1 VPSEQLAWND
11 LDKSRQPI
19 DRRHIEEDEMVN
31 NGRSLNF
38 ARGSGGMT
46 RRGLLRR
53 GAALGL
59 GASALGSALGSP
71 AVAAQDEPV
80 ELTIWLNGEPGTV
93 NAVTEILDE
102 YMQEH
107 PNVTITTTFVGS
119 SLFNPTLVPALNAG
133 EGPDVWMGGSGPGQP
148 AAIIEAGHALD
159 LTPYFCELGWDEVI
173 PEGIVNYTSS
183 DGKLWAV
190 GDAVETTVMFYNK
203 DIFAENGLEVPATWS
218 DLMTACDTL
227 AQAGFAIPIGLGG
240 SDKYPISWWQSMLWG
255 RYAGPEGVDNVM
267 FGEGRW
273 DEEPFVQATA
283 KLKEMNDAGCFGPN
297 PLAEIQNDIEARFWR
312 GEIPMV
318 HVGPWIIEPGIQALG
333 EEISKFSVF
342 QVPPPVDGTPIYPTE
357 DIGTGW
363 YINAKYEHPDVAA
376 DLLNFMFFREES
388 RQKLLESGSS
398 VPVGELNLEG
408 LELPTLVE
416 EIFALSN
423 EYRENGTIHAFLDTV
438 TPARMTD
445 VTYDG
450 LQALLA
456 GQMSPED
463 FTAAVQASW
472 EEAKAANEQLQ
483 PGGVTCG

>member
-1 VPSEQLAWND
+1 MDEPG
-11 LDKSRQPI
+11 QPV
-19 DRRHIEEDEMVN
+19 DRRHIEEDATVN
-31 NGRSLNF
+31 ENTHRSTTL
-38 ARGSGGMT
+38 ALGGEMT

-53 GAALGL
+53 SAALGL
-59 GASALGSALGSP
+59 GASALGGALGSR
-71 AVAAQDEPV
+71 VVTAQDQPV

-102 YMQEH
+102 YMQEN

-159 LTPYFCELGWDEVI
+159 LTPYFCELGWNEII

-203 DIFAENGLEVPATWS
+203 DVFAQNNLEVPATWE
-218 DLMTACDTL
+218 DLMAGCDTL

-240 SDKYPISWWQSMLWG
+240 ADKWPISHWQSMLWG

-283 KLKEMNDAGCFGPN
+283 KLKELNDAGCFGPN
-297 PLAEIQNDIEARFWR
+297 PLAELQDDIEARFWR
-312 GEIPMV
+312 GEIPMFFT
-318 HVGPWIIEPGIQALG
+318 GPWIIGPAVQALG
-333 EEISKFSVF
+333 DEISKFSVF
-342 QVPPPVDGTPIYPTE
+342 QVPSPVEDTPIYPTE

-363 YINAKYEHPDVAA
+363 YVNATYEQPDVAA
-376 DLLNFMFFREES
+376 DLLDFMLFREES
-388 RQKLLESGSS
+388 RQKLLESGDS

-408 LELPTLVE
+408 LELPALVE
-416 EIFALSN
+416 EIFALAN
-423 EYRENGTIHAFLDTV
+423 EHRENGTIHAFLDTV
-438 TPARMTD
+438 TPASMTD

-456 GQMSPED
+456 GQMSPEE
-463 FTAAVQASW
+463 FNAAVQTAW
-472 EEAKAANEQLQ
+472 EAAKAENQHLQ
-483 PGGVTCG
+483 PGGVSC

>member
-1 VPSEQLAWND
+1 MEDPRS
-11 LDKSRQPI
+11 SFG
-19 DRRHIEEDEMVN
+19 RRNFEEDATVN
-31 NGRSLNF
+31 QNHDSSLNL
-38 ARGSGGMT
+38 ALGGEMT

-59 GASALGSALGSP
+59 GASALGSVLGSR
-71 AVAAQDEPV
+71 VVTAQDQPV

-102 YMQEH
+102 YMQENA
-107 PNVTITTTFVGS
+107 NVTITTTFVGS

-159 LTPYFCELGWDEVI
+159 LTPYFCELGWNEII

-183 DGKLWAV
+183 GGKLWAV
-190 GDAVETTVMFYNK
+190 GDAVESTVMFFNK
-203 DIFAENGLEVPATWS
+203 EIFAENDLEVPATW
-218 DLMTACDTL
+218 DELMAACDTL
-227 AQAGFAIPIGLGG
+227 AQGGFAMPIGLGG
-240 SDKYPISWWQSMLWG
+240 ADKFPISWWQSMLWG

-283 KLKEMNDAGCFGPN
+283 KLKEINDAGCFGPN
-297 PLAEIQNDIEARFWR
+297 PLAELQDDIEARFWR
-312 GEIPMV
+312 GEIPMIYT
-318 HVGPWIIEPGIQALG
+318 GPWVIEAGLEALG
-333 EEISKFSVF
+333 EEISKFGVF
-342 QVPPPVDGTPIYPTE
+342 QAPPAEGKPLYPTE

-363 YINAKYEHPDVAA
+363 YINAQYEHPDVAA
-376 DLLNFMFFREES
+376 DLLHFMLFREES
-388 RQKLLESGSS
+388 RQKLLETGSS
-398 VPVGELNLEG
+398 VPVGKLNLEG
-408 LELPTLVE
+408 VELPALTE
-416 EIFALSN
+416 EIFALTN
-423 EYRENGTIHAFLDTV
+423 EHRENGTIHAFLDTV
-438 TPARMTD
+438 TPASMTD

-463 FTAAVQASW
+463 FTASVQASW
-472 EEAKAANEQLQ
+472 EAAKAENEHMQ
-483 PGGVTCG
+483 PGGVSCD